1 MTRVSTLEIFS
12 GESFCFFLSA
22 ERKKKSAL
30 FAQPK
35 RVRAAELF
43 SHFAVRVGKR
53 ERRGEE
59 RGGEGHPTIGAY
71 KCHLVGNASGAAPDG
86 DGARNEGQDAADAAR
101 REREREETGE
111 KRARTWVTHGAEEKM
126 RICRLLRAHNDHGCD
141 YVQLPAERLR
151 GGDR

>member
-12 GESFCFFLSA
+12 GRVFVFFCPA
-22 ERKKKSAL
+22 ERKKKSAS
-30 FAQPK
+30 FAQSK
-35 RVRAAELF
+35 RARAAELF
-43 SHFAVRVGKR
+43 SHFAVRAGKR
-53 ERRGEE
+53 ERR
-59 RGGEGHPTIGAY
+59 GEGHPTIGAY

-101 REREREETGE
+101 REREREATGE
-111 KRARTWVTHGAEEKM
+111 KRARTWVTHGGEEKM